1 MHAFSFAPSASGVS
15 NGFASADLAFDS
27 ATPTTVKISAQQAGT
42 SGNNIFISLSRK
54 DLQGAGPQFSLQQFA
69 GGSGQTIYL
78 INITLDLDTLNVAGG
93 LGHPTTAASL
103 VSAMAA
109 QTIPPSSPPGSPS
122 IASLISAIIS
132 PNGDPNADVAT
143 TSTPASFTAVQ
154 LTGGSDTPGATN
166 NLDFDFDDGNALWVY
181 WNGNG
186 NNAIRVG
193 EAGALTDGNWH
204 HIALTRQGT
213 TFTAYADGAILG
225 STD

>member
-1 MHAFSFAPSASGVS
+1 MASQ
-15 NGFASADLAFDS
+15 
-27 ATPTTVKISAQQAGT
+27 PCI
-42 SGNNIFISLSRK
+42 
-54 DLQGAGPQFSLQQFA
+54 
-69 GGSGQTIYL
+69 
-78 INITLDLDTLNVAGG
+78 
-93 LGHPTTAASL
+93 

-204 HIALTRQGT
+204 HIAVVYDSPTTTYTLYIDGNQFDQKVVNPVVFQDASALVIGNFEQAANIQGSS
-213 TFTAYADGAILG
+213 ADNTWQSSFPGIIDQVRLIGQAL
-225 STD
+225 SAADVMTLFNSKQ